1 MNYWKCVLNF
11 PLFWL
16 APNGL
21 NELPEMRFEFPVILI
36 GKKSW
41 VAFLADQLWHVLK
54 CWYTGGGPKKDFGAV
69 SQTGFTR
76 VKFRWWRRLS
86 RPQRSSRELAHSLTE
101 GKLSLFSLCCLLLVL
116 GPVGCGKTALAVQ
129 MALMSDFPFIKM
141 CTPENMI
148 GFIESAK
155 CQTIKKVSSLPSI

>member
-1 MNYWKCVLNF
+1 MNGF
-11 PLFWL
+11 
-16 APNGL
+16 
-21 NELPEMRFEFPVILI
+21 
-36 GKKSW
+36 
-41 VAFLADQLWHVLK
+41 FLADQLWHVLK
-54 CWYTGGGPKKDFGAV
+54 CWYAGGGPKKDFGAV

-76 VKFRWWRRLS
+76 VKFRLWRRLS

-155 CQTIKKVSSLPSI
+155 CQTIKKVSLLPSI

>member
-1 MNYWKCVLNF
+1 M
-11 PLFWL
+11 
-16 APNGL
+16 
-21 NELPEMRFEFPVILI
+21 
-36 GKKSW
+36 
-41 VAFLADQLWHVLK
+41 
-54 CWYTGGGPKKDFGAV
+54 DFGVV

-76 VKFRWWRRLS
+76 VNFRLWRRLS

-155 CQTIKKVSSLPSI
+155 CQTIKKVSLLPSI

>member
-1 MNYWKCVLNF
+1 MGAQKRV
-11 PLFWL
+11 
-16 APNGL
+16 
-21 NELPEMRFEFPVILI
+21 
-36 GKKSW
+36 
-41 VAFLADQLWHVLK
+41 
-54 CWYTGGGPKKDFGAV
+54 FGAV

-76 VKFRWWRRLS
+76 VNFRLWHRLS
-86 RPQRSSRELAHSLTE
+86 RPQRSSRELAHNLTE
-101 GKLSLFSLCCLLLVL
+101 GKLSKLLIVLFFLLVL

-155 CQTIKKVSSLPSI
+155 CQTIKKVSLLPSI

>member
-11 PLFWL
+11 LLFWL

-69 SQTGFTR
+69 SRTGFTR

-86 RPQRSSRELAHSLTE
+86 RPRRSSRELAHSLTE
-101 GKLSLFSLCCLLLVL
+101 GNLSKVL
-116 GPVGCGKTALAVQ
+116 IVLSFAGFRPCGLRQNSTGCTDGAHVRLPVHQDVYTGKHDRIYWECE
-129 MALMSDFPFIKM
+129 MS
-141 CTPENMI
+141 NH
-148 GFIESAK
+148 
-155 CQTIKKVSSLPSI
+155 